1 MTRHAIEQAWDRYKM
16 ALDFEDLRIILNKI
30 FEGEAKEIKKPKN
43 ILGLEG
49 PGKQYNLR
57 YYGKLI
63 QAVVIE
69 DKIVT
74 FNPIGKRESWHKTQE
89 EKTSNDYKFM
99 KKRKK

>member
-1 MTRHAIEQAWDRYKM
+1 MTRHAIEQAEKRYGII
-16 ALDFEDLRIILNKI
+16 LNFEDLRVILNKI
-30 FEGEAKEIKKPKN
+30 SEGEAKEVKKPKN

-69 DKIVT
+69 GRIVT
-74 FNPIGKRESWHKTQE
+74 FNPVGKRESWHKTQE